1 MTEKQER
8 TSYGEVSS
16 SMVKCPC
23 CEEETWV
30 AYDTEGIGYCG
41 ECGEELEVDY

>member
-1 MTEKQER
+1 MGK
-8 TSYGEVSS
+8 TSYGEVS

-23 CEEETWV
+23 CEEEAWV
-30 AYDTEGIGYCG
+30 VYDVDGMPMCG